1 LFKPCKVSDAEG
13 DDGQGDGNEKDGD
26 QCYLGAEGRFY
37 AYDPVIRLIPLEGAT
52 SRPTSRNPGPP
63 IGAAV
68 EGAGAVT
75 VGVEKKEGG
84 RMLKEMTQ
92 PAESLTMQGRTD
104 DVVKDVVNEVVKEVE
119 TEVEA
124 QRMKLTYII

>member
-1 LFKPCKVSDAEG
+1 LFKPCKLSDAE
-13 DDGQGDGNEKDGD
+13 DDGQGQADDEDSD

-63 IGAAV
+63 IGAAAV
-68 EGAGAVT
+68 EGAVGVT
-75 VGVEKKEGG
+75 VGEVKGEGVK
-84 RMLKEMTQ
+84 MLEEMTE
-92 PAESLTMQGRTD
+92 PAEPLTMQGRAE
-104 DVVKDVVNEVVKEVE
+104 DVVKDVVKEVVKEAE
-119 TEVEA
+119 AEVEA